1 MGAGNYIQH
10 WCAWY
15 RAGVG
20 CDARL
25 AVILVTW
32 LGCCPVALGCRM
44 ENVDRFS
51 SFSQYRGDCFSQ
63 YSTDRHDALF

>member
-32 LGCCPVALGCRM
+32 LGCCPVINKRLHVMLRDLSA
-44 ENVDRFS
+44 DREEVVEFDDVNFLS
-51 SFSQYRGDCFSQ
+51 SS
-63 YSTDRHDALF
+63 LE